1 MTMNQRFRNILS
13 CFIPF
18 LVYIGVMLVVMFCF
32 AAYASAVKTSSA
44 EEMEQFV
51 NEHLLLMTTIID
63 AVLIPVF
70 YLMWRLDRD
79 KYPLKRADMPD
90 FSWMILALIG
100 VSVCVGL
107 NYFLNMFMPK
117 EILNTYEQ
125 TSEVLWNEDTRLLSF
140 ISVVLVAP
148 LTEELMFRGLI
159 YTRLRLMLKAPY
171 TILATAVL
179 FGLFHEN
186 LLQFMYAFVIGLIL
200 AYIMETYRSLWAPI
214 MVHAAANLISWL
226 LTYVVMIPS
235 DDGGALDYS
244 VLGGTLL
251 ITATGIY
258 SIVYIRK
265 IKKNKANQMKS
276 EEEK

>member
-1 MTMNQRFRNILS
+1 MNQRFRNIIS
-13 CFIPF
+13 CFVPF

-32 AAYASAVKTSSA
+32 AVYASATKTASA
-44 EEMEQFV
+44 EELEQFV
-51 NEHLLLMTTIID
+51 NDHLLLMTTIID
-63 AVLIPVF
+63 AILIPVF

-79 KYPLKRADMPD
+79 KYPLKRVDMPD
-90 FSWMILALIG
+90 FSWAVLALIG
-100 VSVCVGL
+100 ASVCVGL

-117 EILNTYEQ
+117 EILNTFEE
-125 TSEVLWNEDTRLLSF
+125 TSEVLWNDDTSILSF
-140 ISVVLVAP
+140 VSVVLVAP

-171 TILATAVL
+171 TILITAFL

-186 LLQFMYAFVIGLIL
+186 LLQFIYAFVIGLIL
-200 AYIMETYRSLWAPI
+200 AYMMEAYRNLWAPI

-226 LTYVVMIPS
+226 LTYAVQIPS

-244 VLGGTLL
+244 VMGGTLL
-251 ITATGIY
+251 IAGTGLY

-265 IKKNKANQMKS
+265 VKKNKANQTES

>member
-1 MTMNQRFRNILS
+1 MNQRFRNIIS
-13 CFIPF
+13 CFVPF

-32 AAYASAVKTSSA
+32 AVYASATKTASA
-44 EEMEQFV
+44 EELEQFV
-51 NEHLLLMTTIID
+51 NDHLLLMTTIID
-63 AVLIPVF
+63 AILIPVF
-70 YLMWRLDRD
+70 YLMWRMDRD
-79 KYPLKRADMPD
+79 KYPLKRVDMPD
-90 FSWMILALIG
+90 FSWAVLALIG
-100 VSVCVGL
+100 ASVCVGL

-117 EILNTYEQ
+117 EILNTFEE
-125 TSEVLWNEDTRLLSF
+125 TSEVLWNDDTSILSF
-140 ISVVLVAP
+140 VSVVLVAP

-171 TILATAVL
+171 TILITAFL

-186 LLQFMYAFVIGLIL
+186 LLQFIYAFVIGLIL
-200 AYIMETYRSLWAPI
+200 AYMMEAYRNLWAPI

-226 LTYVVMIPS
+226 LTYAVQIPT

-244 VLGGTLL
+244 VMGGTLL
-251 ITATGIY
+251 IAGTGLY

-265 IKKNKANQMKS
+265 VKKNKANQTES

>member
-1 MTMNQRFRNILS
+1 MNQRFRNIIS
-13 CFIPF
+13 CFVPF

-32 AAYASAVKTSSA
+32 AVYASATKTASA
-44 EEMEQFV
+44 EELEQFV
-51 NEHLLLMTTIID
+51 NDHLLLMTTIID
-63 AVLIPVF
+63 AILIPVF

-79 KYPLKRADMPD
+79 KYPLKQVDMPD
-90 FSWMILALIG
+90 FSWAVLALIG
-100 VSVCVGL
+100 ASVCVGL

-117 EILNTYEQ
+117 EILNTFEE
-125 TSEVLWNEDTRLLSF
+125 TSEVLWNDDTSILSF
-140 ISVVLVAP
+140 VSVVLVAP

-171 TILATAVL
+171 TILITAFL

-186 LLQFMYAFVIGLIL
+186 LLQFIYAFVIGLIL
-200 AYIMETYRSLWAPI
+200 AYMMEAYRNLWAPI

-226 LTYVVMIPS
+226 LTYAVQIPS

-244 VLGGTLL
+244 VMGGTLL
-251 ITATGIY
+251 IAGTGLY

-265 IKKNKANQMKS
+265 VKKNKANQTES
-276 EEEK
+276 EEEE

>member
-1 MTMNQRFRNILS
+1 
-13 CFIPF
+13 
-18 LVYIGVMLVVMFCF
+18 MLVVMFCF
-32 AAYASAVKTSSA
+32 AVYASATKTASA
-44 EEMEQFV
+44 EELEQFV
-51 NEHLLLMTTIID
+51 NDHLLLMTTIID
-63 AVLIPVF
+63 AILIPVF

-79 KYPLKRADMPD
+79 KYPLKRVDMPD
-90 FSWMILALIG
+90 FSWAVLALIG
-100 VSVCVGL
+100 ASVCVGL

-117 EILNTYEQ
+117 EILNTFEE
-125 TSEVLWNEDTRLLSF
+125 TSEVLWNDDTSILSF
-140 ISVVLVAP
+140 VSVVLVAP

-171 TILATAVL
+171 TILITAFL

-186 LLQFMYAFVIGLIL
+186 LLQFIYAFVIGLIL
-200 AYIMETYRSLWAPI
+200 AYMMEAYRNLWAPI

-226 LTYVVMIPS
+226 LTYAVQIPS

-244 VLGGTLL
+244 VMGGTLL
-251 ITATGIY
+251 IAGTGLY

-265 IKKNKANQMKS
+265 VKKNKANQTES

>member
-1 MTMNQRFRNILS
+1 MNQRFRNIIS
-13 CFIPF
+13 CFVPF

-32 AAYASAVKTSSA
+32 AVYASATKTASA
-44 EEMEQFV
+44 EELEQFV
-51 NEHLLLMTTIID
+51 NDHLLLMTTIID
-63 AVLIPVF
+63 AILIPVF

-79 KYPLKRADMPD
+79 KYPLKRVDMPD
-90 FSWMILALIG
+90 FSWAVLALIG
-100 VSVCVGL
+100 ASVCVGL

-117 EILNTYEQ
+117 EILNTFEE
-125 TSEVLWNEDTRLLSF
+125 TSEVLWNDDTSILSF
-140 ISVVLVAP
+140 VSVVLVAP

-171 TILATAVL
+171 TILITAFL

-186 LLQFMYAFVIGLIL
+186 LLQFIYAFVIGLIL
-200 AYIMETYRSLWAPI
+200 AYMMEAYRNLWAPI

-226 LTYVVMIPS
+226 LTYAVQIPS

-244 VLGGTLL
+244 VMGGTLL
-251 ITATGIY
+251 IAGTGLY

-265 IKKNKANQMKS
+265 VKKNKANQTES
-276 EEEK
+276 EEEE